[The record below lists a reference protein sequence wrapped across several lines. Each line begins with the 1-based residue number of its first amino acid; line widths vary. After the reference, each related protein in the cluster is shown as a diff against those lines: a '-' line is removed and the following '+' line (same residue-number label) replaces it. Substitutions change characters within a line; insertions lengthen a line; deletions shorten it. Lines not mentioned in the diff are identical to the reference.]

1 MRNFFDKEK
10 YVLHYE
16 NLQLYLRLVLKL
28 KKIHRLL
35 EFNQSQLLKLY
46 VQFSPQKRIEVEKNG
61 EKDEKTLYK
70 LMNNGVYRKTM
81 ENLRNGIDVN
91 NEKDYLKWTS
101 KLSYMSQKIFENDLA
116 MMRKCKVILTLKKP
130 AYVGVCILELTEALM
145 DELHYN
151 YIKNEYGSKSR
162 LLFIDTDSSM
172 YEIYV

>member
-1 MRNFFDKEK
+1 
-10 YVLHYE
+10 
-16 NLQLYLRLVLKL
+16 
-28 KKIHRLL
+28 
-35 EFNQSQLLKLY
+35 
-46 VQFSPQKRIEVEKNG
+46 
-61 EKDEKTLYK
+61 
-70 LMNNGVYRKTM
+70 MNNGVYRKTM